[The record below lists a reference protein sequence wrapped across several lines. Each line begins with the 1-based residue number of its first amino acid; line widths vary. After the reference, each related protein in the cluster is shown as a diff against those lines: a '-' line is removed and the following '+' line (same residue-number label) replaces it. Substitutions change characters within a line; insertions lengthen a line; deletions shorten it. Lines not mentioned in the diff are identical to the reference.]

1 MGNISTIT
9 YDGEVLAETEE
20 EGAVAVIY
28 DGNTIANLDNGD
40 TKTFYCANTIPKT
53 NIQIGSK
60 TIFCAVK
67 KMIADI
73 IVAVKSSFVAE
84 PSAYTLI
91 GKYTSSQTW
100 TAPETGWFQ
109 IEVFGASGKG
119 GSPHKYH
126 NTTKDPFVVTVMSAG
141 GGGGGGY
148 SCSRVKMNEG
158 DTIQIV
164 RGAVGAT
171 SSATINSSVET
182 YETMQ
187 VTSGG
192 NGGAPSTI
200 NTAPSVGAGG
210 VASGGNY
217 SNQNGGAGTYQKRSV
232 TVSYDEG
239 KSWSISAIGY
249 GGSAGYTGGNAGGNG
264 EGYVKKA
271 NQYGDEVAAT
281 AGKAGFINI
290 YRGDTNVV
298 A

>member
-28 DGNTIANLDNGD
+28 DRETIANLNDGD

-100 TAPETGWFQ
+100 TAPEDGWFQ
-109 IEVFGASGKG
+109 IEVFGASGNSG
-119 GSPHKYH
+119 TSWAWYSYSDYGELVRAS
-126 NTTKDPFVVTVMSAG
+126 TGG

-148 SCSRVKMNEG
+148 ACSRIKMNKG
-158 DTIQIV
+158 DSIEIV
-164 RGAVGAT
+164 CGAVGSS
-171 SSATINSSVET
+171 SSAEFQSSLET
-182 YETMQ
+182 YNSII
-187 VTSGG
+187 VTSGK
-192 NGGAPSTI
+192 NGANSGTDVNNPTGG
-200 NTAPSVGAGG
+200 TGGAGG

-217 SNQNGGAGTYQKRSV
+217 LNYDGGKGSNGTGSTSGFPNGASG
-232 TVSYDEG
+232 G
-239 KSWSISAIGY
+239 K
-249 GGSAGYTGGNAGGNG
+249 AGYTGGNAGASSPNTKRP
-264 EGYVKKA
+264 YDTA
-271 NQYGDEVAAT
+271 NKTYSANKGF
-281 AGKAGFINI
+281 AGFINI

>member
-1 MGNISTIT
+1 MANISTIT
-9 YDGEVLAETEE
+9 YNGSVLAETEE
-20 EGAVAVIY
+20 EGTVAVAY
-28 DGNTIANLDNGD
+28 DGKTIANLNAGD
-40 TKTFYCANTIPKT
+40 TKTFGCANKVMKT
-53 NIQIGSK
+53 NITIGTKSLL
-60 TIFCAVK
+60 CAMS
-67 KMIADI
+67 KMISDI

-91 GKYTSSQTW
+91 QKYTASKTW

-119 GSPHKYH
+119 GSPFKYNSNA
-126 NTTKDPFVVTVMSAG
+126 NTGAVTVMSGG

-148 SCSRVKMNEG
+148 ACSRVKMNEG

-182 YETMQ
+182 YETLE

-192 NGGAPSTI
+192 NGGAPSTV
-200 NTAPSVGAGG
+200 NKAPSVGAGG

-217 SNQNGGAGTYQKRSV
+217 ANQNGGAGTYQKK
-232 TVSYDEG
+232 TAYADG
-239 KSWSISAIGY
+239 LSWSISAIGY

-264 EGYVKKA
+264 AGHVKKA
-271 NQYGDEVAAT
+271 NEYPEDVAAT

-290 YRGDTNVV
+290 YRGNTNVV